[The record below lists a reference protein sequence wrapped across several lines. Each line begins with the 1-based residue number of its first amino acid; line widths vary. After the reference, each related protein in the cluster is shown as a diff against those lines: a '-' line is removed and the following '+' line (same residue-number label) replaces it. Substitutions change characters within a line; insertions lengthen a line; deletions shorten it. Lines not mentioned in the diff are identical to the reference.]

1 MRRCT
6 ARLCREFSSTPTAA
20 DTIRAATPCDYLTR
34 LAQIGIPDIYCV
46 SDTPYLSLSDE
57 DWQAV
62 ADAFAESSRKADEL
76 YGE

>member
-1 MRRCT
+1 MR
-6 ARLCREFSSTPTAA
+6 
-20 DTIRAATPCDYLTR
+20 YLTR
-34 LAQIGIPDIYCV
+34 SAQIGIPDIYCV

-62 ADAFAESSRKADEL
+62 ADAFAEYSRRADEL